1 MLRSL
6 LRPPCPDCGADD
18 ALVLRASY
26 RHHPPRALRCLAPL
40 FPAHLTHAYA
50 CAVCRHLVLVK
61 TIRPHSLA
69 LLPPPCALRP
79 FADDNATT
87 PVTRL
92 HHVDEDSRSSRP
104 AAPAHSPGH
113 GQRWTRR
120 VRGDGSAQSG
130 VERPWAA
137 RAWRAPNGLWRHGA
151 RPCIVPAWEGS
162 VCVPLARAARGREAT
177 GKRDVTM
184 GQKGSRWAPPLLAA
198 ALAVGLPPGD
208 QARTIHPAPAVWRTA
223 ALGQPGP
230 AAPGWTRTSVA
241 LRDARGDTEYRWG
254 LVPAGLAPS
263 GAFLDAA
270 VWPTTATAARHNAQ
284 ARAAGARGEGGA
296 VLPLLS
302 LGGRAALAPT
312 AWARGYLTPTH
323 CTLLAGETYRNVQF
337 TVALYSDHPP
347 RSCAPERAWLARALH
362 LLWGQADAY
371 GRARRP

>member
-1 MLRSL
+1 MLRSCA
-6 LRPPCPDCGADD
+6 RPPCPDCGADD

-26 RHHPPRALRCLAPL
+26 RDYPPRALRWLARV
-40 FPAHLTHAYA
+40 FPTHLTHVYA
-50 CAVCRHLVLVK
+50 CAACQRCVPLT
-61 TIRPHSLA
+61 TIRPRSLA
-69 LLPPPCALRP
+69 LLPPPCAPRP
-79 FADDNATT
+79 FADDSATT
-87 PVTRL
+87 TPRL
-92 HHVDEDSRSSRP
+92 HHVDEHSGSSRP

-113 GQRWTRR
+113 GQWWTMR
-120 VRGDGSAQSG
+120 VREDGSAQSG

-137 RAWRAPNGLWRHGA
+137 RAWRAPNGLWRGSA
-151 RPCIVPAWEGS
+151 QPCIVPAWEGG
-162 VCVPLARAARGREAT
+162 VCAPLARAARGREAI

-198 ALAVGLPPGD
+198 ALAVGVPPSD

-230 AAPGWTRTSVA
+230 AAPGWTRTSVT

-270 VWPTTATAARHNAQ
+270 VWPTTAMAARHNAQ
-284 ARAAGARGEGGA
+284 ARAEGARGEGGA

-302 LGGRAALAPT
+302 LGGRATLAPT
-312 AWARGYLTPTH
+312 VWARGYLTPTH

-347 RSCAPERAWLARALH
+347 RPCAPERAWLARALR
-362 LLWGQADAY
+362 LLWGQADVY